1 MTFLSCTSRKEKG
14 TEERKKE
21 TEKKEGRRKVGHLKR
36 IGRFVVYIKKG
47 WKGGRKEEK

>member
-1 MTFLSCTSRKEKG
+1 MANTRRKDP
-14 TEERKKE
+14 
-21 TEKKEGRRKVGHLKR
+21 RKVGHLTR